1 MARFELA
8 RDDLEIAP
16 RTIDG
21 ELAYFVGDPIKLEFH
36 RLDAMQYEVFK
47 KLDGKTSLE
56 ALSQWL
62 LQTHEVE
69 ASPEDLAEFV
79 ETLRGL
85 NLLDISVDSRIDAE
99 RGREIAAKV
108 KQGLAQ
114 DGVIFALRRAGPGGR
129 NGPERRARHHEAQ
142 LFDQALGHL
151 GRGEIA
157 ASGAR
162 LREVLRLR
170 PDNARARYLL
180 RLMFSESLGKPR
192 DVDSVL
198 FWRIPIGNPDRW
210 LARIAA
216 RWGRLLYNR
225 YTAALAALWVLFSC
239 GVLLSDIDRLFLD
252 LKAFFEFKWVVE
264 QPLIFVLIWT
274 LGPPQIFLHEMAHG
288 LTCRY
293 FGGRVRE
300 MGMLIAYLQPTA
312 YCDISSTYLL
322 ENKWHRA
329 LTCFAGQIIDAV
341 EWAGFVVL
349 YHLTETSS
357 LLGLL
362 SLLSIIVKGQ
372 AMIAGLNPLIRS
384 DGYFALTELV
394 NYPNLSVDAR
404 SFVKAK
410 FLRLTTGEEV
420 ELPDGSDAHARLFW
434 LYTVGSWVTL
444 ALLLLPILVS
454 ISGYFIS
461 RMQILGLLVAGVL
474 WYAVVFRH
482 VVKLARAIW
491 GGRAVFRRSARAR
504 RVGLATVVLVAGL
517 LLMPIRVSIE
527 APARVRPEVEWLHA
541 PFSAPVLE
549 AVGALGD
556 PVRAGEVIVRLELVP
571 TALAAARAELVAAEA
586 DLQTLQGGAT
596 REELGIAEAERRAA
610 ARELSAAAAQ
620 LSSARARARSGGG
633 TEAVDAAMAAH
644 AAAQTRYATA
654 EKAVTLLQSGPAAE
668 SVAGA
673 QARLEGARAQLAHE
687 LSKLESAN
695 LKSLVD
701 GVLAEGALP
710 LRDRRLRDLVGQRVE
725 TGTAVVGVRRRGGDR
740 LEVHVLAVE
749 PISMIVVG
757 DEVRARLIGMPHEPV
772 VGRIVE
778 VGSAIER
785 GPADDMLQGRA
796 FLRVEAT
803 IPNEVQ
809 AQGLPADLSATVHIE
824 GPRLPV
830 AKHLWL
836 RAARLYDLDIRPL
849 L

>member
-21 ELAYFVGDPIKLEFH
+21 EVAYFVGDPIKLEFH
-36 RLDAMQYEVFK
+36 RLDALQYEVFK

-56 ALSQWL
+56 DLSQWL
-62 LQTHEVE
+62 LKTHEVE

-108 KQGLAQ
+108 KQGLSQ
-114 DGVIFALRRAGPGGR
+114 DGVVFALRRAEQAPRKGA
-129 NGPERRARHHEAQ
+129 ERRTRHREAQ
-142 LFDQALGHL
+142 LFDAALTHL

-180 RLMFSESLGKPR
+180 RLLFSETLGKPR
-192 DVDSVL
+192 DVDSIL
-198 FWRIPIGNPDRW
+198 FWRIPVGNPDRL

-216 RWGRLLYNR
+216 LWGPWIYNR
-225 YTAALAALWVLFSC
+225 HAATLAILWVLFAC
-239 GVLLSDIDRLFLD
+239 GLLLSDIDRLFID
-252 LKAFFEFKWVVE
+252 LKAFFEFRWVVE

-349 YHLTETSS
+349 YHLTETNS

-362 SLLSIIVKGQ
+362 SLLSIVVKGQ

-420 ELPDGSDAHARLFW
+420 ELPEGSESHARLFW

-461 RMQILGLLVAGVL
+461 RLQIIGLLVASVL

-482 VVKLARAIW
+482 VLALARAVW
-491 GGRAVFRRSARAR
+491 RGRAVFRRSARAR
-504 RVGLATVVLVAGL
+504 RVGLATVVLMGAL
-517 LLMPIRVSIE
+517 LLLPVRVSIE
-527 APARVRPEVEWLHA
+527 APARVEPAVEWLHA
-541 PFSAPVLE
+541 PFGATVTDV
-549 AVGALGD
+549 AGALGD
-556 PVRAGEVIVRLELVP
+556 PIRAGDVVVRLDTMP
-571 TALAAARAELVAAEA
+571 TALATARAELAAAEA

-596 REELGIAEAERRAA
+596 KEELGIAEAERQAA
-610 ARELSAAAAQ
+610 GRELAAAAAQ
-620 LSSARARARSGGG
+620 LRSARARASSGGG
-633 TEAVDAAMAAH
+633 GEAVDAAMAAH
-644 AAAQTRYATA
+644 AAAQTRWATA
-654 EKAVTLLQSGPAAE
+654 DKAVTLLQSGPAAE
-668 SVAGA
+668 SVAA
-673 QARLEGARAQLAHE
+673 ARARLEGAKAQLAHE
-687 LSKLESAN
+687 ESKLESAAM
-695 LKSLVD
+695 KSPMD
-701 GVLAEGALP
+701 GVLVEGKVP
-710 LRDRRLRDLVGQRVE
+710 LRDLVGQRVE
-725 TGTAVVGVRRRGGDR
+725 TGTEVVGVRRRGGDR
-740 LEVHVLAVE
+740 LEIHVLAVE
-749 PISMIVVG
+749 PISVIAVG
-757 DEVRARLIGMPHEPV
+757 GEVRGRLIGMPHEPM

-778 VGSAIER
+778 LGSAIER

-803 IPNEVQ
+803 IPDEVQ

-830 AKHLWL
+830 ATHLWL